1 MCCVWVLRY
10 NEDKWGCDA
19 WRAFAMLTSLPD
31 AGKGAT
37 CSFVC
42 YVVGALAMFGDEATA
57 KLHTADNSGS
67 W

>member
-1 MCCVWVLRY
+1 
-10 NEDKWGCDA
+10 
-19 WRAFAMLTSLPD
+19 MLTSLPD